1 MGRMKFDP
9 EQPVIILNVELKGRI
24 TENAKM
30 ALDTGS
36 TYTMI
41 PWKLAKSLGLSP
53 ELSEAKVDMVTASG
67 VEKSPLVILESITV
81 LGNSL
86 DDVQATVHDLPPR
99 SYVDGLLG
107 LSFLK
112 KFNVNINFKEG
123 ILEIE

>member
-1 MGRMKFDP
+1 MKFDP
-9 EQPVIILNVELKGRI
+9 EQPVIVLNVELKGRI
-24 TENAKM
+24 IENAKM

-53 ELSEAKVDMVTASG
+53 ELSEAKVDMVTASD
-67 VEKSPLVILESITV
+67 VEKSPLVALESVTA
-81 LGNSL
+81 LGKSANN
-86 DDVQATVHDLPPR
+86 VQATVHDLPQR

-112 KFNVNINFKEG
+112 NFNVNINFKEG

>member
-1 MGRMKFDP
+1 MKFDP